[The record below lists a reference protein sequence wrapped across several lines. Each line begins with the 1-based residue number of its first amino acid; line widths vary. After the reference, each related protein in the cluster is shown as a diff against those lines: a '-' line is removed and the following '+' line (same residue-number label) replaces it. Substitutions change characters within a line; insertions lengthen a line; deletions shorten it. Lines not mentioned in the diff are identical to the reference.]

1 MSSENNWSQFFNAYT
16 EGEYE
21 KEVFTQDTAAEVRF
35 LIEEL
40 CLPTGSRILDMGC
53 GTGRHTIGMAQAG
66 YQMTGVDISAGML
79 AEARRA
85 AEAAGVQV
93 EWMQSDAL
101 LYQSEARFDAA
112 LSLCEGALCLLT
124 PQDDPLERD
133 LIVLRNMSGALKP
146 GGKLIITVL
155 NACRMIRQVSEDD
168 LRSGSFILETLTEPE
183 TLEIPGGN
191 LTVAVNERYYTP
203 PEMMRMLGQVGIQV
217 EQVWGGTAGDWKRQ
231 PLRLDEMEIMLVGR
245 KQNTSA

>member
-21 KEVFTQDTAAEVRF
+21 KEVFTQDTATEVRF

-40 CLPTGSRILDMGC
+40 RLPSGSRILDLGC
-53 GTGRHTIGMAQAG
+53 GTGRHTIGLAQAG
-66 YQMTGVDISAGML
+66 YQMTGVDISTGML

-85 AEAAGVQV
+85 ALAAGVQV
-93 EWMQSDAL
+93 EWVQSDAL

-133 LIVLRNMSGALKP
+133 LIVLRNMSRALKP

-183 TLEIPGGN
+183 TLEIPGGS
-191 LTVAVNERYYTP
+191 LKVIERNYTP
-203 PEMMRMLGQVGIQV
+203 PEMMRMLGQVGIRV
-217 EQVWGGTAGDWKRQ
+217 EQVWGGTAGAWKRQ

-245 KQNTSA
+245 KKTSPGWI